1 MNGSRYK
8 WEKDA
13 EEDAVSRK
21 LAILFK
27 DAVSKMHKKLS
38 FETVYSHEIIL
49 EWLQEILHSWEI
61 HIPESHFLNGQKME
75 NVGIALSNGFKTK
88 IMETPTI

>member
-1 MNGSRYK
+1 MSGSRYK

-21 LAILFK
+21 LAILLK
-27 DAVSKMHKKLS
+27 DAVSTRKHKKNS

-49 EWLQEILHSWEI
+49 EWLQEILHLAGAAVRA
-61 HIPESHFLNGQKME
+61 HRA
-75 NVGIALSNGFKTK
+75 VG
-88 IMETPTI
+88 